1 VQIVPIAKQKEWAKQ
16 RKKVFKIKRV
26 EVNDAV
32 AMYVLAVIITT
43 EIWFAARSSKPVRR
57 IIFPWVVFTT
67 MGEI

>member
-1 VQIVPIAKQKEWAKQ
+1 M
-16 RKKVFKIKRV
+16 FKIKRV

-57 IIFPWVVFTT
+57 IIFPWVVFTN